1 MKTTENI
8 SGTFLWPN
16 SEPGQSN
23 DKDDL
28 SVFIPNGPLPIAG
41 GQFWACTI
49 ENKEGAVVI
58 ETIEELERL
67 SQTLHRAIYI
77 LKKESSESG
86 V

>member
-1 MKTTENI
+1 MKATQNI

-16 SEPGQSN
+16 SEPGQHN

-28 SVFIPNGPLPIAG
+28 SVFIPDGPLPIAG

-67 SQTLHRAIYI
+67 SQAIHRAIYI
-77 LKKESSESG
+77 LRNEG
-86 V
+86 GDA